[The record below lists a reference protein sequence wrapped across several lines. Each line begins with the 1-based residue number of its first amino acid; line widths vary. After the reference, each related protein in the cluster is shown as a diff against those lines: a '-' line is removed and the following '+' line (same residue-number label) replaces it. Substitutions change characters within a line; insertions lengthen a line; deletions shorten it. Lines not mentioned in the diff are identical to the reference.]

1 MIKQQSGK
9 KNSGNTR
16 LRKLANILKLGVN
29 RVVKKVSKTPETIM
43 YDFSRP
49 KSEKGK
55 LTKSFLSPNQ
65 PNTPPK
71 RFMWNMGNI
80 RFGRPLSLNKV
91 TSKNNGDFEVLTLK
105 KGQGKMKR
113 RRSAKRKSRGKR
125 KSSAKRRSRGKRKS
139 SAKRKS
145 RGKKRKSRQ

>member
-1 MIKQQSGK
+1 MSKRQSGK

-16 LRKLANILKLGVN
+16 LKKLAKAVRSGVN
-29 RVVKKVSKTPETIM
+29 RVIKKVSKTPKTIM

-55 LTKSFLSPNQ
+55 LTKSVAAPSQ

-71 RFMWNMGNI
+71 RSMWYMGNI
-80 RFGRPLSLNKV
+80 RLGRPLSLNKV
-91 TSKNNGDFEVLTLK
+91 TSKTTNDGFEVLTLK

-113 RRSAKRKSRGKR
+113 RRSAKRKSRGK
-125 KSSAKRRSRGKRKS
+125 SETNQTRRSES
-139 SAKRKS
+139 
-145 RGKKRKSRQ
+145 